1 MDCAICAAAI
11 GESIQGDSE
20 IENGKFDIKFGSA
33 ELWLKPG
40 FHVVVPVARIVA
52 VASNFW
58 KRHGRSYGNA
68 LAITQD
74 DPCDR
79 NDQSSEIDSS
89 SILATETTGKDS
101 VAIAYFEW
109 KPGSNDRSD
118 RSAGTYPMM
127 QLIVYFS
134 SIYTLQ
140 NGSRQLEQH
149 LFIYGR
155 NTEI

>member
-1 MDCAICAAAI
+1 MFLFPADA
-11 GESIQGDSE
+11 
-20 IENGKFDIKFGSA
+20 F
-33 ELWLKPG
+33 LKPG
-40 FHVVVPVARIVA
+40 FHIVVPVARIVS

-101 VAIAYFEW
+101 QAIAYFEW

-127 QLIVYFS
+127 QLIVCFS

-149 LFIYGR
+149 LFLYGR